1 MVVSPGIVKLK
12 ERAQRGGMDFQPS
25 EQIRQAGLANVG
37 SLFRSRVDAAPER
50 LAITDLQQSLTYAD
64 LNQRVNRL
72 ANYLSGVGIR
82 HGDRVA
88 LLARNCIAYLE
99 VELACA
105 KIGAIV
111 AAQNWRLADRELSHC
126 LNLVTPKIIIHDAAL
141 AASLDRLELVTDRR
155 LALGAPYE
163 AALATACDGEPEV
176 IIDDE
181 DGLIILYTSGTTGLP
196 KGALIS
202 HRAMVARSFAYS
214 MDLGVPAQNNFVA
227 WPPLFHM
234 VSTDHALSTL
244 MRGGQVIVVDGFQAG
259 PLITCLERFEM
270 HWFIVIPGMIEAFLA
285 ALKDA
290 DPVIKGVAM
299 IGAMA
304 DLVPP
309 QQLAAITT
317 ALNAPYLNSFGATE
331 TGLPPATGNVIAI
344 GERPSQLSK
353 QQSGGCEIR
362 LVDGDDNEV
371 ASGMPGEL
379 TMRGPTL
386 FSGYWRAEQTN
397 AEDFR
402 GGWFH
407 LGDVFRRNAD
417 GSLDF
422 VDRVKYMIKSGGE
435 NIYPAEIEQVLLAD
449 LRVADCAVIRQ
460 SDPRWGEVPIAVVA
474 RQDADL
480 TADDLMQL
488 CAARL
493 SSYKRPRAIIF
504 IDQDAFPRSTS
515 GKIQRHELE
524 ARLNTD

>member
-1 MVVSPGIVKLK
+1 M
-12 ERAQRGGMDFQPS
+12 EFQPNKHI
-25 EQIRQAGLANVG
+25 QQAGSAHVG
-37 SLFRSRVDAAPER
+37 RLFKSRAEAVPER
-50 LAITDLQQSLTYAD
+50 IAVTDLQRSLTYTA

-72 ANYLSGVGIR
+72 ANHLCSDGILP
-82 HGDRVA
+82 GDRVA
-88 LLARNCIAYLE
+88 LLARNCIEYIE

-111 AAQNWRLADRELSHC
+111 AAQNWRLADRELAHC
-126 LNLVTPKIIIHDAAL
+126 LNLVTPKIIIHEAELTAN
-141 AASLDRLELVTDRR
+141 LDRLDLLPHAR
-155 LALGAPYE
+155 LSFGEAYE
-163 AALATACDGEPEV
+163 TALANASTAEPD
-176 IIDDE
+176 IQIDDE
-181 DGLIILYTSGTTGLP
+181 AGLIILYTSGTTGLP

-202 HRAMVARSFAYS
+202 HRAMVARSFAYAV
-214 MDLGVPAQNNFVA
+214 DLGVPADNNFVA

-244 MRGGQVIVVDGFQAG
+244 MRGGRVIVVDGFQADR
-259 PLITCLERFEM
+259 LITCLQRYQM
-270 HWFIVIPGMIEAFLA
+270 HWFIVIPGMIEGFLA

-331 TGLPPATGNVIAI
+331 TGLPPATGNLIPINTA
-344 GERPSQLSK
+344 PSRLSK
-353 QQSGGCEIR
+353 QQSAGCEIR

-371 ASGMPGEL
+371 PLGTPGEL
-379 TMRGPTL
+379 TLRGPTL
-386 FSGYWRAEQTN
+386 FSGYWQAEQTN
-397 AEDFR
+397 ADDFR

-407 LGDVFRRNAD
+407 LGDVFRRNGD

-435 NIYPAEIEQVLLAD
+435 NIYPAEIEQVILAD

-460 SDPRWGEVPIAVVA
+460 SDDRWGEVPIALVA
-474 RQDADL
+474 RQDPCL
-480 TADDLMQL
+480 TVADLMQL
-488 CAARL
+488 CAAQL
-493 SSYKRPRAIIF
+493 SRYKRPQAVIF
-504 IDQDAFPRSTS
+504 IDQNDFPRSTS

-524 ARLNTD
+524 ARMTAKKLNSQNKAT